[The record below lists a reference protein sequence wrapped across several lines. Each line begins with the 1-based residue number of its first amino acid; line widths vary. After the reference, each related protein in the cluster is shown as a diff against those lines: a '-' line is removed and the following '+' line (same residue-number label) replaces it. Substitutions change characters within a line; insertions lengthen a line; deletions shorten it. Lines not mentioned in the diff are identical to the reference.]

1 MATVPSGVN
10 MVKVFIPA
18 SLRSLA
24 DGQRVVELEGGTVRD
39 VVLQLESL
47 YPGLTGRLREGDSL
61 RPGLAVSIDS
71 GISNLGLRQ
80 TLLPGCE
87 VHFIPT
93 VGGG

>member
-1 MATVPSGVN
+1 MA
-10 MVKVFIPA
+10 KVFIPA
-18 SLRSLA
+18 SLRPLA
-24 DGQRVVELEGGTVRD
+24 DGQRFVDLPGGTVRE

-47 YPGLTGRLREGDSL
+47 YPGLVGRLREGDHL

-80 TLLPGCE
+80 TLPQGCE

>member
-1 MATVPSGVN
+1 MPR
-10 MVKVFIPA
+10 VFIPA

-24 DGQRVVELEGGTVRD
+24 DGQRFVELSGATVRD
-39 VVLQLESL
+39 VVLQLEAL
-47 YPGLTGRLREGDSL
+47 HPGLVGRLRVDETL

-80 TLLPGCE
+80 TLPPDCE

>member
-1 MATVPSGVN
+1 MEHAVDM

-18 SLRSLA
+18 SLRPLA
-24 DGQRVVELEGGTVRD
+24 GGNRFVELSGTTVRD
-39 VVLQLESL
+39 VVLQLEAL
-47 YPGLTGRLREGDSL
+47 YPSLAGRLRDGDSL

-80 TLLPGCE
+80 PLPSGCE

>member
-1 MATVPSGVN
+1 MSPDPSGVS
-10 MVKVFIPA
+10 MVQVFIPA
-18 SLRSLA
+18 SLRPLA
-24 DGQRVVELEGGTVRD
+24 DGQRSVELAGNTVRD
-39 VVLQLESL
+39 VVLQLESR
-47 YPGLTGRLREGDSL
+47 YPGLIERLREGDSL

-80 TLLPGCE
+80 TLPPGCE

>member
-1 MATVPSGVN
+1 
-10 MVKVFIPA
+10 MVTVFIPA
-18 SLRSLA
+18 SLRPLA
-24 DGQRVVELEGGTVRD
+24 DGQRCVDLTGVSVRD
-39 VVLQLESL
+39 VVLQLEEL
-47 YPGLTGRLREGDSL
+47 YPRLIGRLREGDSL

-80 TLLPGCE
+80 TLPPGCE

>member
-1 MATVPSGVN
+1 MA
-10 MVKVFIPA
+10 KVFIPA
-18 SLRSLA
+18 SLRPLA
-24 DGQRVVELEGGTVRD
+24 DGQRSVELAGATVRE

-47 YPGLTGRLREGDSL
+47 YPGIVGRLREGDTL

-80 TLLPGCE
+80 TLPPGCE

>member
-1 MATVPSGVN
+1 

-18 SLRSLA
+18 SLRPLA
-24 DGQRVVELEGGTVRD
+24 DGQRCVELSGGTVRD
-39 VVLQLESL
+39 VVLQLEIL
-47 YPGLTGRLREGDSL
+47 HPGLVGRLREGDSL

-71 GISNLGLRQ
+71 GISSLGLRQ
-80 TLLPGCE
+80 TLPLGCE